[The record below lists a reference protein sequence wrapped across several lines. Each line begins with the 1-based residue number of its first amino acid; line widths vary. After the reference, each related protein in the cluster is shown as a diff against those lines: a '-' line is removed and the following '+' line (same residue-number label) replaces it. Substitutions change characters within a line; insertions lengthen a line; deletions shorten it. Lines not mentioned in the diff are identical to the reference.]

1 MPENNHNSSLNREQ
15 AKHQL
20 IHSAVV
26 TVAALFVF
34 CFACVAWFVNNTRV
48 NGQST
53 QISAAGT
60 SEFALATVGTKS
72 QGAYDSLFGL
82 SAALQTETIGD
93 VEYYI
98 ASSNSSCRVSSG
110 KNFNNY
116 LDNADL
122 RPGNRGNFDL
132 YIICYTANRNVTL
145 QPIFSLP
152 DDNKEVPKGADQSA
166 AAEFLKGHILL
177 FAGMDDKGMYTG
189 NIDLT
194 EPIQPIQ
201 VTLNDE
207 EKKGSASQKGSERFP
222 WGELVYSDS
231 QTAVYR
237 LPIFWVWP
245 DQFGN
250 FIYTGNAYN
259 KNLFAVKGT
268 DYNRFIAK
276 MSSDTGYKQFF
287 DIPDGA
293 QRRDIALITDPD
305 TDFKTATEIYDQ
317 YSSWYNSA
325 DEKIGECISFIR
337 LGFEIPQTN

>member
-60 SEFALATVGTKS
+60 SEFALATVGTKP

-82 SAALQTETIGD
+82 SDALQTKTIGG
-93 VEYYI
+93 VEYHI
-98 ASSNSSCRVSSG
+98 ASSNGSFRVSSG
-110 KNFNNY
+110 ENFNNY

-132 YIICYTANRNVTL
+132 YIICYTTNRNVTL
-145 QPIFSLP
+145 RPIFSP
-152 DDNKEVPKGADQSA
+152 TYNKDVPEGADPSA

-194 EPIQPIQ
+194 KPIQ
-201 VTLNDE
+201 VTLNDDG
-207 EKKGSASQKGSERFP
+207 GSASQEESNQEESERFP

-259 KNLFAVKGT
+259 KNLFAVEGT
-268 DYNRFIAK
+268 DYDSFIAK
-276 MSSDTGYKQFF
+276 MNSDTDYKQFF
-287 DIPDGA
+287 DIPDGE
-293 QRRDIALITDPD
+293 QRENIASITDPR
-305 TDFKTATEIYDQ
+305 TDFKTATKIYDQ
-317 YSSWYNSA
+317 YSGWYNSA